1 MRKAALYARLAV
13 RGMRSSGEIVGPLAL
28 AMACCAAMCYILRFL
43 AYNELI
49 PAMQGSIYVQM
60 CLSLGAGI
68 LALITV
74 WIGLYANGFV
84 LRRRTKELGLYHI
97 LGLRKRDIACVMAVE
112 SALLYIFC
120 TAAGVALGVLLSK
133 AALLGLLRLLAWN
146 IPMGFDFSAPAA
158 RETAIAFAA
167 LFAFLLVRNLFVVSR
182 LSPVELLR
190 SADKGEREPRT
201 QHIAAVLGVLAL
213 GAGYYIALTAENPLM
228 AITGFFIAAGLVIAG
243 TQLLFGAGGV
253 ALFKALRRSE
263 RFYYQPK
270 NFAAVSGMIYRMN
283 QNARGLANICILLTS
298 ALVCVSGTVALYAG
312 IDQSIR
318 EMFPH
323 AITINRYI
331 APGELDVFLEMG
343 VGAAAER
350 AAKDAL
356 AGHADD
362 VQTQRFLS
370 YSLAARQTEDGSL
383 SLMSPSA
390 ADLNGIYEMM
400 VMTQADYNR
409 LHGGSVSLMPG
420 EALIEGFDAEEL
432 RIGSLTYRRAG
443 GIPSATTSNGTAID
457 ALRVSQIE
465 MIVPDVRD
473 LLALRGEV
481 EAAGRSIVTD
491 IRFALNLDP
500 AGMTGGEIMA
510 MEGELLEAARGAMG
524 ERFSGGLKITTA
536 ASFRQ
541 YMIELDGSFVFLGI
555 FLALLFSV
563 ATVLLIYYKQISE
576 GYDDRERFVI
586 MQKVGMSAAE
596 VRQSIR
602 SQVLLIFFLPLVMAG
617 IHLLAASKII
627 VTLLKLLSTADFAL
641 FAGCAM
647 VTFALFG
654 ALYVAVYTATARRYY
669 RIVLR

>member
-1 MRKAALYARLAV
+1 
-13 RGMRSSGEIVGPLAL
+13 
-28 AMACCAAMCYILRFL
+28 
-43 AYNELI
+43 
-49 PAMQGSIYVQM
+49 
-60 CLSLGAGI
+60 
-68 LALITV
+68 
-74 WIGLYANGFV
+74 
-84 LRRRTKELGLYHI
+84 
-97 LGLRKRDIACVMAVE
+97 
-112 SALLYIFC
+112 
-120 TAAGVALGVLLSK
+120 
-133 AALLGLLRLLAWN
+133 
-146 IPMGFDFSAPAA
+146 
-158 RETAIAFAA
+158 
-167 LFAFLLVRNLFVVSR
+167 
-182 LSPVELLR
+182 
-190 SADKGEREPRT
+190 
-201 QHIAAVLGVLAL
+201 
-213 GAGYYIALTAENPLM
+213 
-228 AITGFFIAAGLVIAG
+228 
-243 TQLLFGAGGV
+243 
-253 ALFKALRRSE
+253 
-263 RFYYQPK
+263 
-270 NFAAVSGMIYRMN
+270 
-283 QNARGLANICILLTS
+283 
-298 ALVCVSGTVALYAG
+298 
-312 IDQSIR
+312 
-318 EMFPH
+318 
-323 AITINRYI
+323 
-331 APGELDVFLEMG
+331 
-343 VGAAAER
+343 
-350 AAKDAL
+350 
-356 AGHADD
+356 
-362 VQTQRFLS
+362 
-370 YSLAARQTEDGSL
+370 
-383 SLMSPSA
+383 
-390 ADLNGIYEMM
+390 
-400 VMTQADYNR
+400 
-409 LHGGSVSLMPG
+409 MPG
-420 EALIEGFDAEEL
+420 DALIEGFDAEEM

-465 MIVPDVRD
+465 MIVPDLRD

-481 EAAGRSIVTD
+481 EAAGRSVVTD

-510 MEGELLEAARGAMG
+510 MEGELLEAVRGAMG